1 MENLKQLGDEVRN
14 GADDLVWM
22 NQSYQTW
29 SFIQTIQNQSSSR
42 VTRKGRACI
51 FWFFCV
57 LDQAS
62 KQLKEMS
69 DQAKAVKEEST
80 QDGAPLLAHGKAT
93 DSRSILKHRMRS
105 PVKRLRSNGDR
116 GTLVVR
122 RSSALVA
129 WRWAQISD
137 HVVLY

>member
-1 MENLKQLGDEVRN
+1 MDEPELS
-14 GADDLVWM
+14 DLVIHSDHSESEFFPRDT
-22 NQSYQTW
+22 Q
-29 SFIQTIQNQSSSR
+29 
-42 VTRKGRACI
+42 GRACI